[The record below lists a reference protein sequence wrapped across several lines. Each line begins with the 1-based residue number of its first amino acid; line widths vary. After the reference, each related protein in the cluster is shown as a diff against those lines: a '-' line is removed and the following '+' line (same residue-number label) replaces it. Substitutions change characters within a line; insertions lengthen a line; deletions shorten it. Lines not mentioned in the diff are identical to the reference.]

1 MNNSQKRSGGRLVSA
16 ICLSIVVGLCS
27 LSAAAAP
34 IWMVAAPEVTVRSDE
49 AIVLDVFRPTLQD
62 EWPEV
67 LKLHLEQD
75 NRAWDVALSAE
86 GVVEKEDTRRTYRG
100 KVPAHLSGRVQGEL
114 RGVESNRLA
123 LIVRVPDAI
132 EQMMTPD
139 AGGEA
144 GATHNGRALSVFV
157 PEDEGALSVNE
168 PMYFV
173 IGNGGVAR
181 FQLSFKYRMFDPDSL
196 PVASFSPLANFYL
209 GYTQTSVWDLSANS
223 RPFRDTSYRPSLFWQ
238 GTSAGD
244 GMKPDVVRAG
254 FEHESN
260 GKDGSSSRSINM
272 FFVQPAW
279 LTNLSDGRIFG
290 FGSKVYAYQGK
301 SDNPDIQ
308 RYRGYADWELG
319 YGRPDGAMF
328 RSLLR
333 SGTAGYGSAQIE
345 ISYPLRNPL
354 FARTGGFVFCQLFKG
369 YGVTLLD
376 YNRSS
381 STQVRLGFAI
391 VR

>member
-1 MNNSQKRSGGRLVSA
+1 MNHTFRRSGGLLVAA
-16 ICLSIVVGLCS
+16 ICLYIVLGLHTP
-27 LSAAAAP
+27 SAAAAP
-34 IWMVAAPEVTVRSDE
+34 IWMVAAPKDSLRSDE
-49 AIVLDVFRPTLQD
+49 PVVLDVFRPTSQN

-67 LKLHLEQD
+67 LRFRLEQD
-75 NRAWDVALSAE
+75 NKAWDVMLSAA
-86 GVVEKEDTRRTYRG
+86 GPVAKDDVRRTYRG
-100 KVPAHLSGRVQGEL
+100 ALPAHLSGLVRGEL
-114 RGVESNRLA
+114 SGVESNRLA
-123 LIVRVPDAI
+123 LFVRMPDEF
-132 EQMMTPD
+132 EQMMTSD
-139 AGGEA
+139 AGSEA
-144 GATHNGRALSVFV
+144 DAVHTSRALSVFV

-173 IGNGGVAR
+173 VGNGGVAR

-196 PVASFSPLANFYL
+196 PVTRFSPLGNFYL

-223 RPFRDTSYRPSLFWQ
+223 KPFRDTSYRPSFFWQ
-238 GTSAGD
+238 GTSLGD

-260 GKDGSSSRSINM
+260 GKDGPSSRSINM

-279 LTNLSDGRIFG
+279 LTNFSDGRIFG
-290 FGSKVYAYQGK
+290 FGPKVYAYQNK
-301 SDNPDIQ
+301 TDNPDIQ

-319 YGRPDGAMF
+319 YGRTDGAMF

-369 YGVTLLD
+369 YGATLLD
-376 YNRSS
+376 YNRNS